1 MPNIVLEE
9 PTNAEDIN
17 RTDTIE
23 TLEDDAIL
31 QAGKSTQL
39 AAKKISKKYKR
50 MREAN
55 RRKNTFRLPGEI
67 VKIETVETPQ
77 GNVKVPVS
85 IPKTSKIKT
94 AQKIRKKY
102 DKIRQDKTK
111 KLACLKGKEIV
122 EKPKVFTKS
131 AGIAAKKN
139 K

>member
-39 AAKKISKKYKR
+39 AAKKISKRYKK

-55 RRKNTFRLPGEI
+55 RRKNTFRLP
-67 VKIETVETPQ
+67 
-77 GNVKVPVS
+77 
-85 IPKTSKIKT
+85 
-94 AQKIRKKY
+94 
-102 DKIRQDKTK
+102 
-111 KLACLKGKEIV
+111 
-122 EKPKVFTKS
+122 
-131 AGIAAKKN
+131 
-139 K
+139 